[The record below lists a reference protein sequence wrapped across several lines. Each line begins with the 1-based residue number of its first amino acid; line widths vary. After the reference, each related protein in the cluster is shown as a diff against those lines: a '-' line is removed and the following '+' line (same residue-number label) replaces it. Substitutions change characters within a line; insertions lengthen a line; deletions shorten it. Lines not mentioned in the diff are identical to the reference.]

1 MKENEK
7 DSILFHSPRIAEICL
22 QGLSGQQR
30 TGPVLDISHSEASQ
44 KDGKPFPSK
53 AVSDRHILLQRLVK
67 NIYNQSTIT
76 FILVIISYFSEN
88 WRKNMHVLFVDWS
101 FIYFKI
107 CRDTFKL
114 MEPEYQLTNNK
125 LVNTQ
130 QSEQIRSKRLGKVE
144 TISTWI
150 TGRLIIL

>member
-1 MKENEK
+1 MKEHEK
-7 DSILFHSPRIAEICL
+7 DSILFHSPPIAEICL

-30 TGPVLDISHSEASQ
+30 AGPVLDISHSEASQ

-76 FILVIISYFSEN
+76 WLFSEN

-107 CRDTFKL
+107 CRDTFRL

-125 LVNTQ
+125 LINTQ

-150 TGRLIIL
+150 AGRLIIL

>member
-76 FILVIISYFSEN
+76 WLFF
-88 WRKNMHVLFVDWS
+88 RKLEKKYACVVCGLKFHLLQNMQRHLQTHGARVS
-101 FIYFKI
+101 
-107 CRDTFKL
+107 
-114 MEPEYQLTNNK
+114 TNK
-125 LVNTQ
+125 
-130 QSEQIRSKRLGKVE
+130 
-144 TISTWI
+144 
-150 TGRLIIL
+150 